1 MYEAKTNTKLRK
13 LGNSYGVIIPYRVV
27 EDIGTDKL
35 VLHYK
40 NKKITLK
47 GETNRNEK
55 QNKHSHDTEG

>member
-27 EDIGTDKL
+27 DDIRTDNL

-47 GETNRNEK
+47 GETKRNEK
-55 QNKHSHDTEG
+55 QNKHSNDTKG